1 MSSISLSGMRF
12 NDMLPSSINHD
23 KTIQNIS
30 QSIDAHIK
38 QTEHDFLNVDI
49 YSQIDT
55 VEEPLLSTL
64 AWHFS
69 LTHEWLWKLAESL
82 TAKRELL
89 KIATKLHQKK
99 GTPWAVRNIIRAL
112 GFGEVE
118 IIEGAGIRY
127 RDGSHY
133 RNGYKN
139 HGGFSATWPCYS
151 VVFREPITND
161 LAELLKRAIP
171 EYAPERCQLV
181 KLDYRAAEMRH
192 NGKIYYRNGIY
203 NRGEITNGQFN

>member
-1 MSSISLSGMRF
+1 MSSIALKEMRF
-12 NDMLPSSINHD
+12 NDMLPHSINHD

-30 QSIDAHIK
+30 QSIDDPIK
-38 QTEHDFLNVDI
+38 TTENDFLNVDI

-112 GFGEVE
+112 GFGEVD

-127 RDGSHY
+127 RDGSHN

-139 HGGFSATWPCYS
+139 HGGFSLTWPCYS
-151 VVFREPITND
+151 IIFHEPITND

-181 KLDYRAAEMRH
+181 KLDYRAAAMRH
-192 NGKIYYRNGIY
+192 NGKIEHRNGIY
-203 NRGEITNGQFN
+203 NRGEIANG

>member
-1 MSSISLSGMRF
+1 MPNILLIKTPF
-12 NDMLPSSINHD
+12 NDMLPNSINHD
-23 KTIQNIS
+23 RTIQNIS
-30 QSIDAHIK
+30 RAIDPQIK

-55 VEEPLLSTL
+55 ADEPLLSTL

-133 RNGYKN
+133 RHGYKN

-151 VVFREPITND
+151 IVFREPITND

-192 NGKIYYRNGIY
+192 NGKIDYRNGIY